1 MKKNV
6 IALLIALFSCA
17 IVNAQPE
24 RYELG
29 KRTRALEIELEKPT
43 TPEVRKNAMA
53 EITKSVQKFFAFNLR
68 EAARDLDNARFALGK
83 PKTAQQLW
91 AESLSI
97 LPNFRLI
104 DTANSKISLTI
115 SKFYESAPLGSGDAV
130 LRIKYE
136 IVGNPSVRWGLTE
149 FPLTELPATRTLSLE
164 KLIPGDYFFIF
175 EIAAG
180 DKVLASNQQ
189 MISVSTKLNERLK
202 TLETKLGETKTSD
215 WQTET
220 ARENLKVLQNL
231 ANGKTL
237 ETDYQAN
244 NLLNQTEVFAKIS
257 TKFAAKNNQLT
268 LTFPLKS
275 GNQTSRILI
284 PKNYDGKRETP
295 ILIALHGAGGSEN
308 LFFDSYG
315 NGKTVRLCEKRGWFL
330 VAPRNFGFSAEKLD
344 EFIEN
349 LAKLYKIDRTKIF
362 LIGHSLG
369 SIQSLMLAIT
379 KPKTFAGVALIS
391 TGGAPKVSEEMK
403 NLPFFLG
410 TGTQDFSFNGTQSL
424 HTLLTES
431 GVKRIEYKVYDDIEH
446 LTALQFS
453 LNDVFRFFDE
463 ISTKR

>member
-68 EAARDLDNARFALGK
+68 EAARDLDNARFILEQNTSDNK
-83 PKTAQQLW
+83 IW
-91 AESLSI
+91 AESLAVS
-97 LPNFRLI
+97 PDFRLLDEI
-104 DTANSKISLTI
+104 NPTINLTISNFYKVPQTIPKGAVVRFSLTPSAGASVKRLAEFSIKELPMTNKIALAKVKAGDYFLLSEIVVGNEVLANSKQLFSIS
-115 SKFYESAPLGSGDAV
+115 A
-130 LRIKYE
+130 
-136 IVGNPSVRWGLTE
+136 
-149 FPLTELPATRTLSLE
+149 
-164 KLIPGDYFFIF
+164 
-175 EIAAG
+175 
-180 DKVLASNQQ
+180 
-189 MISVSTKLNERLK
+189 KLNERLK
-202 TLETKLGETKTSD
+202 TLETKLGETKMSD

-220 ARENLKVLQNL
+220 SRENLKILQNL

-237 ETDYQAN
+237 ETDYHAN
-244 NLLNQTEVFAKIS
+244 NLLNQTEVFAKVS

-268 LTFPLKS
+268 LIFPLKG

-284 PKNYDGKRETP
+284 PTNYDGKRETP
-295 ILIALHGAGGSEN
+295 LLIALHGAGGSEN

-349 LAKLYKIDRTKIF
+349 LTKLYKIDRTKIF

-369 SIQSLMLAIT
+369 SIQSLMLAVT

-431 GVKRIEYKVYDDIEH
+431 GVKQVEYKVYDDIEH

>member
-1 MKKNV
+1 M
-6 IALLIALFSCA
+6 
-17 IVNAQPE
+17 
-24 RYELG
+24 
-29 KRTRALEIELEKPT
+29 
-43 TPEVRKNAMA
+43 
-53 EITKSVQKFFAFNLR
+53 
-68 EAARDLDNARFALGK
+68 
-83 PKTAQQLW
+83 
-91 AESLSI
+91 
-97 LPNFRLI
+97 
-104 DTANSKISLTI
+104 
-115 SKFYESAPLGSGDAV
+115 
-130 LRIKYE
+130 
-136 IVGNPSVRWGLTE
+136 
-149 FPLTELPATRTLSLE
+149 
-164 KLIPGDYFFIF
+164 
-175 EIAAG
+175 
-180 DKVLASNQQ
+180 
-189 MISVSTKLNERLK
+189 
-202 TLETKLGETKTSD
+202 SD

-244 NLLNQTEVFAKIS
+244 NLLNQTEVFAKIA
-257 TKFAAKNNQLT
+257 TKFTAKNNQLT
-268 LTFPLKS
+268 LTFPLKG

-315 NGKTVRLCEKRGWFL
+315 NGKTVGLCEKRGWFL

-369 SIQSLMLAIT
+369 SIQSLMLAVT

-424 HTLLTES
+424 HKLLTES